1 MPNGERGE
9 KPGLLSSLEIKFGLP
24 SLNKFAQS
32 LESFPDAKQLKLIKD
47 VLTAAERVS
56 STAPELDKVA
66 ELIREINS
74 MPIDKLEKLEKILK
88 RVDKIL
94 KNAPQ
99 DLLGFLSGLKEE

>member
-1 MPNGERGE
+1 MPNG
-9 KPGLLSSLEIKFGLP
+9 PGILRSLEKKLGLP
-24 SLNKFAQS
+24 SLDSVSRS
-32 LESFPDAKQLKLIKD
+32 LNQFPDAKQLKLIKD
-47 VLTAAERVS
+47 VLTVAERVA

-99 DLLGFLSGLKEE
+99 DLLQFITSLKEE

>member
-1 MPNGERGE
+1 MPNGQSV
-9 KPGLLSSLEIKFGLP
+9 KSPGLLRSLEARFGLP
-24 SLNKFAQS
+24 SLNKVAQS
-32 LESFPDAKQLKLIKD
+32 LESFPDAKQLKLILD
-47 VLTAAERVS
+47 VLTAAERMS

-88 RVDKIL
+88 RVEKIL